1 MRVVVACALAVAM
14 FPDIVLGAQ
23 GEFIALT
30 TDTQKSDSNSG
41 AVVLTPGSVELT
53 AARDNTSSSPG
64 EITVQ
69 NARLETCSI
78 ESTAARSLMALPR
91 TDSESLP
98 SFVIAPRTPHD
109 MLDLMREFFAPA
121 STNGVDLISF
131 ARKKMLP
138 EFATAYRS
146 LLKRVA
152 MMGLPRIEDAAAL
165 ARTTISGK
173 VSTYNPYRDGR
184 EEGGPE
190 TASGEPYDPNA
201 WTAAI
206 KTNLRGRFGGVRY
219 GRLYQPAFA
228 LVQSGARQLIVK
240 INDVGPLR
248 PGRVLDLNER
258 SMRHFD
264 PFLTRGVLEDARI
277 TLLPGEDWT
286 PGPVGTAYAIDFISA
301 ERRPQVA
308 RFGPD
313 DSISLQTDSEP
324 ARLKAPPGRV
334 SGPNFGGD
342 VRAEVRP
349 SEGG

>member
-1 MRVVVACALAVAM
+1 VVVGFALALAV

-23 GEFIALT
+23 GEFIAAI
-30 TDTQKSDSNSG
+30 TDTQKSDSNSD
-41 AVVLTPGSVELT
+41 AVVLTPRSVELT
-53 AARDNTSSSPG
+53 AAGDSTPPSPG

-69 NARLETCSI
+69 NARLEACSI
-78 ESTAARSLMALPR
+78 ESTAALSLIALPP
-91 TDSESLP
+91 TDVESLP
-98 SFVIAPRTPHD
+98 PIVVAPRTPHD
-109 MLDLMREFFAPA
+109 MLDLMRDFFAPA
-121 STNGVDLISF
+121 STNGVDLVSF
-131 ARKKMLP
+131 ARQKMLP

-165 ARTTISGK
+165 ARATIRGK
-173 VSTYNPYRDGR
+173 VSTYNPYRDGW

-264 PFLTRGVLEDARI
+264 PFLRQGVLEDVRI

-286 PGPVGTAYAIDFISA
+286 PGPVGIAYAIDFIGA
-301 ERRPQVA
+301 ERRPQFA
-308 RFGPD
+308 QFGPD
-313 DSISLQTDSEP
+313 DSISLQTGSEP
-324 ARLKAPPGRV
+324 ARLNAPPVRV
-334 SGPNFGGD
+334 PDPNFGGQ